1 MKKAREHGDSVPA
14 RKREQLRVRR
24 GTFNS
29 NSVSSGHLENLEH
42 KIIRE
47 RNGCW
52 QVLKIAKAVSA
63 RLS

>member
-1 MKKAREHGDSVPA
+1 MKEARQSGDSVPA
-14 RKREQLRVRR
+14 SVREQLRVRP
-24 GTFNS
+24 GTFYS
-29 NSVSSGHLENLEH
+29 YGVSGGHLANLQH

-47 RNGCW
+47 RNGWW